1 MTTLVHRRSP
11 PETSRTPLVVPPS
24 GGKRGAFPRW
34 STTAVARW
42 AAVIVGC
49 LIFLTPAIAILLTAL
64 QPESSIA
71 QRGPAAVPNQLTL
84 SNFSSAWSTGE
95 LGHYYINSLLITLC
109 RVPLAILVSSLAAY
123 PLAKIRFRGRKVLL
137 VLLVVGLGVP
147 QVILLYPLLQIT
159 RHLPLSSTVWVLLLP
174 YVATGIPFEILVMRG
189 AFMGVSREYLE
200 AARIDGARERYVW
213 ARICIPMVKP
223 AIFALALLDF
233 VWTWNEFVIAYVLLS
248 NQSSQTLPVG
258 ILNLEGLFS
267 TNYAQL
273 AAGVVLCTIPMVLFF
288 FVARKYLTRGI
299 AVGGVKG

>member
-1 MTTLVHRRSP
+1 M
-11 PETSRTPLVVPPS
+11 
-24 GGKRGAFPRW
+24 
-34 STTAVARW
+34 
-42 AAVIVGC
+42 IVGC

-159 RHLPLSSTVWVLLLP
+159 RHLPLNSTVWVLLLP

-200 AARIDGARERYVW
+200 AARIDGARERYVLGPHLYPDGQ
-213 ARICIPMVKP
+213 AGNFCSG
-223 AIFALALLDF
+223 
-233 VWTWNEFVIAYVLLS
+233 IAGLRMDLERVRNSVRAAEQPILS
-248 NQSSQTLPVG
+248 NPTGRDLKPGGAVLHELRSAGCRGGALHDPH
-258 ILNLEGLFS
+258 
-267 TNYAQL
+267 
-273 AAGVVLCTIPMVLFF
+273 GVVLLCGSEIFDQGH
-288 FVARKYLTRGI
+288 RR
-299 AVGGVKG
+299 GGVKG